1 MLQLQLRKQVG
12 LMTSKIIIG
21 HLYAIFIIVVWGLT
35 FVSSKIL
42 LRDFTPV
49 EILFDRFIL
58 ATLALFLMC
67 PKSLKFISWKVELYS
82 ALVGF
87 FGITLYFVFENN
99 ALIYS
104 NAANVS
110 LIVST
115 APFFVGL
122 LNYFLDKDKPT
133 MNFFIGFVVAII
145 GIFFLSFGSMSMN
158 INPIGD
164 LMAIGSA
171 VVWGFYSLYVVKLQ
185 RLNVSSFTI
194 TTKSFFYS
202 VVLTLPLMFEDYSI
216 KADRLIEPINLINY
230 AFLALLASSLSFF
243 LWSKSIEYIGSMKT
257 NVYIYGIPVV
267 TAIGAVFILDEKF
280 NIYSAIGMTLAIGG
294 LVISQLK
301 KKQRES

>member
-1 MLQLQLRKQVG
+1 MVQCQLRIQVG
-12 LMTSKIIIG
+12 LMISKIIIG

-49 EILFDRFIL
+49 EILFDRFLL
-58 ATLALFLMC
+58 ATLALFVVC

-99 ALIYS
+99 ALIYT
-104 NAANVS
+104 NAANAS

-115 APFFVGL
+115 SPFFVGL
-122 LNYFLDKDKPT
+122 LNYLLDKDKPNL
-133 MNFFIGFVVAII
+133 NFFIGFVVAII

-171 VVWGFYSLYVVKLQ
+171 VVWGFYNLFVVKLQ
-185 RLNVSSFTI
+185 RMHISSFTI
-194 TTKSFFYS
+194 TAKSFFYS

-230 AFLALLASSLSFF
+230 GFLALLASSLSFF

-301 KKQRES
+301 KKQIAA

>member
-1 MLQLQLRKQVG
+1 
-12 LMTSKIIIG
+12 MTSKIIIG

-49 EILFDRFIL
+49 EILFDRFLL
-58 ATLALFLMC
+58 ATLALFVVN

-99 ALIYS
+99 ALIYT
-104 NAANVS
+104 NAANAS

-115 APFFVGL
+115 SPFFVGL
-122 LNYFLDKDKPT
+122 LNYFLDKDKPNL
-133 MNFFIGFVVAII
+133 NFFIGFVVAII

-171 VVWGFYSLYVVKLQ
+171 VVWGFYNLFVVKLQ
-185 RLNVSSFTI
+185 RMHISSFTI
-194 TTKSFFYS
+194 TAKSFFYS

-230 AFLALLASSLSFF
+230 GFLALLASSLSFF

-301 KKQRES
+301 KKQIAA

>member
-1 MLQLQLRKQVG
+1 MVQCQLRIQVG
-12 LMTSKIIIG
+12 LMISKIIIG

-49 EILFDRFIL
+49 EILFDRFLL
-58 ATLALFLMC
+58 ATLALFVVS

-99 ALIYS
+99 ALIYT
-104 NAANVS
+104 NAANAS

-115 APFFVGL
+115 SPFFVGL
-122 LNYFLDKDKPT
+122 LNYFLDKDKPNL
-133 MNFFIGFVVAII
+133 NFFIGFVVAII

-171 VVWGFYSLYVVKLQ
+171 VVWGFYNLFVVKLQ
-185 RLNVSSFTI
+185 RMHISSFTI
-194 TTKSFFYS
+194 TAKSFFYS

-230 AFLALLASSLSFF
+230 GFLALLASSLSFF

-301 KKQRES
+301 KKQIAA

>member
-49 EILFDRFIL
+49 EILFDRFLL
-58 ATLALFLMC
+58 ATLALFVVC

-99 ALIYS
+99 ALIYT
-104 NAANVS
+104 NAANAS

-115 APFFVGL
+115 SPFFVGL
-122 LNYFLDKDKPT
+122 LNYFLDKDKPNL
-133 MNFFIGFVVAII
+133 NFFIGFVVAII
-145 GIFFLSFGSMSMN
+145 GIFFLSFGSLSMN

-164 LMAIGSA
+164 LLAVGSA
-171 VVWGFYSLYVVKLQ
+171 VVWGFYNLFVVKLQ
-185 RLNVSSFTI
+185 RMHISSFTI
-194 TTKSFFYS
+194 TAKSFFYS

-294 LVISQLK
+294 LVISQFK